1 MKNPNTNSSR
11 DNFGTVAVIGGILLF
26 AVGIILRNTV
36 PGTLADN
43 RLLEG
48 LGILL
53 AGWGIVPMFRSIA
66 ARRDPAGARRTMLT
80 ENDERASELRHRA
93 GYTAFLFS
101 FVASTIVLV
110 VYSALTR
117 GVSGFDPM
125 WYTLIFLSVAPM
137 IVYAI
142 ATVWYNR
149 Q

>member
-1 MKNPNTNSSR
+1 MKKQNTNSSR
-11 DNFGTVAVIGGILLF
+11 DNFGMVAVICGILLF
-26 AVGIILRNTV
+26 AAGIILRNTI
-36 PGTLADN
+36 PGTIADN

-48 LGILL
+48 FGILL
-53 AGWGIVPMFRSIA
+53 AGWGIVPLFRSIS

-80 ENDERASELRHRA
+80 ENDERALELRHRA
-93 GYTAFLFS
+93 GYIAFLFS
-101 FVASTIVLV
+101 FIASTLVLI

-117 GVSGFDPM
+117 GQSGFDPM

-149 Q
+149 K